1 MRSGKDKAKFWGRGR
16 YWGPSSWKGSALS
29 SHPNEVHF
37 RRSRFRVGKDQSSAL
52 AEVTLRGPLELPRR
66 VPRRQLEPQVR
77 LPEGEGGSGNG
88 GLESPE
94 WSFSQ
99 ARKGVVGLLMPVL
112 EMRKL
117 ELRDV
122 ESRDHSHRAGPLG
135 SRDLE

>member
-1 MRSGKDKAKFWGRGR
+1 MPV
-16 YWGPSSWKGSALS
+16 GP
-29 SHPNEVHF
+29 PQE
-37 RRSRFRVGKDQSSAL
+37 R
-52 AEVTLRGPLELPRR
+52 AEEAARTAS
-66 VPRRQLEPQVR
+66 LEPQVR
-77 LPEGEGGSGNG
+77 LPEGEGRSGND

-99 ARKGVVGLLMPVL
+99 AHKGVVGLLMPIL

-135 SRDLE
+135 SGDLE